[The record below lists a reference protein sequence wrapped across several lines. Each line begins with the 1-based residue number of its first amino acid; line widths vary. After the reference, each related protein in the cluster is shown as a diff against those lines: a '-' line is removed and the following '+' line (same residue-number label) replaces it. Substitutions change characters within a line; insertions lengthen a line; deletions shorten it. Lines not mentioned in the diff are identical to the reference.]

1 MSYVGYVC
9 YVLFLVKS
17 KIVVL
22 YILCFL
28 YVYKLERKGLIR
40 VCFSILVIWVERVS
54 LFVV

>member
-22 YILCFL
+22 YIVCFL
-28 YVYKLERKGLIR
+28 YVYKLERKVLIR